1 MKADWYLDTEG
12 GPNIVKISDGYTWV
26 KVRVT
31 GVGGHTAG
39 RRGDGKPGR
48 PVNAIYK
55 IAKVLTEIE
64 SIDKWMT
71 YEKHPLFRNPLYGGK
86 PVVEAGKIE
95 GGYKVNQVPDWAE
108 AQIDIRLLPGQSPEG
123 VWNLQRQSGQHGR
136 RKGHDGGAHSRSVP
150 GAQRFRRADSS

>member
-1 MKADWYLDTEG
+1 MG
-12 GPNIVKISDGYTWV
+12 QSP
-26 KVRVT
+26 
-31 GVGGHTAG
+31 GHG
-39 RRGDGKPGR
+39 RWRTHGRPTRRWQAGR

-123 VWNLQRQSGQHGR
+123 C
-136 RKGHDGGAHSRSVP
+136 
-150 GAQRFRRADSS
+150 FRRCERSSRDSRKKIPSFT